1 MPQPLKVLQASA
13 GSGKTFSLTAHY
25 LTLLFTSKN
34 AYREILAVTF
44 TNKATEEMKSRI
56 LQVLSGLARGDQK
69 YDNVGMI
76 ILKAHPFLNA
86 GLLKIQ
92 AREHYQQILHDF
104 GSFSVNTID
113 GFVQKVIRG
122 FAFEL
127 GIDPGYGLEMNTGKV
142 IEEVAN
148 RLNDKLSTHPKLIK
162 WIINLAIDRIEDDKS
177 WNYHDDLIE
186 LANEIF
192 KERFQPF
199 DRALQVLLLD
209 QDSDSL
215 FDEYT
220 RLTKSLINNFEA
232 ALKEVIAEA
241 AEIFAST
248 DTDILQ
254 KKTTSPLNKLTK
266 LKKGLLNEE
275 QFSKLSE
282 YKNNPDIWIKKG
294 CQSDLYQRLNPI
306 LVRLFTIY
314 NEGLGA
320 YNLAKIVVGKIYYL
334 RLMQEMTLLLKD
346 YRKESGSLLISD
358 APLLLQG
365 IAGSDTGNPSFIW
378 EKMGNRYTHFL
389 FDEFQDTSVSQWE
402 SFRPLLKNALAS
414 ASGKQTDHLIVGD
427 VKQAIYRWR
436 NGDWSILHSGIKEA
450 IHREQIVEEQLD
462 SNYRSTEQIID
473 FNNALFDYAPRALQD
488 ILNHTIEKQAN
499 SDLLKWWQL
508 KGYNSLVTE
517 VYAQARQLPHANTLK
532 GGSVYFKSLST
543 DDDTDEKK
551 LKVEAYRKQALGLTV
566 LEIRRLIDE
575 KAYAYHDISILVTS
589 NAEAGKAVQALMVA
603 GIPVISGD
611 ALKIAGN
618 LGVKL
623 ILNTLKVLS
632 DASSESAINKASCI
646 NLYAALRQVKLPVQ
660 SFIGLEN
667 RDIESLEG
675 LLPIK
680 FCRSYQHW
688 LHLPLAELVE
698 KIIGAYEL
706 NLTVYKEHLAYLF
719 AFRDL
724 VTLFTS
730 TGESGLSSFL
740 DWWNKEGFDRCLPS
754 ADSTKAVQV
763 LTIHKSKGLAFRA
776 VLIPFCNWDLD
787 GKLNT
792 VFWVPADNTQ
802 YEKLESIPVTYS
814 KALAKSSI
822 AHAYF
827 EELLFNYMDAINKL
841 YVATTRAKEHIYIIC
856 QVPKPGVEPKS
867 DYKSIGQM
875 LTGIIKLFPGY
886 KAAFID
892 DDTLVIDY
900 PVIDQNNKSSD
911 LGGLEIMQMHEY
923 PLSDRLSE
931 VLSVE
936 AISSQLD
943 RLSNNISLRE
953 GAILHDILSRLTHIK
968 ELDSVIQGMRTEGL
982 LKEAEML
989 HFHRRT
995 SLVLNH
1001 PDLQNLLNDGGQV
1014 MNEKTIIS
1022 ATGKSYRPDK
1032 VLIGAGH
1039 VTILDYKFT
1048 LNEDNAH
1055 IRQVKG
1061 YEDLLNEMGYAQV
1074 NTYLF
1079 YALTGNLK
1087 KV

>member
-25 LTLLFTSKN
+25 LTLLFTGKN

-44 TNKATEEMKSRI
+44 TNKATEEMKTRI

-92 AREHYQQILHDF
+92 AREQYRHILHDF
-104 GSFSVNTID
+104 GNFSVNTID
-113 GFVQKVIRG
+113 GFVQKVIRS

-127 GIDPGYGLEMNTGKV
+127 GIDPGYGLEMNTKKV

-148 RLNDKLSTHPKLIK
+148 RLNDKLTTNPKLLK
-162 WIINLAIDRIEDDKS
+162 WVIDLAIDRIENDKT
-177 WNYHDDLIE
+177 WNYHDDLVK

-199 DRALQVLLLD
+199 DKALQVLLLD
-209 QDSDSL
+209 KDSDTL

-220 RLTKSLINNFEA
+220 KLTRSTIQDFES
-232 ALKEVIAEA
+232 ALKLVIAEA
-241 AEIFAST
+241 AAIFGDT
-248 DTDILQ
+248 DTDTLN
-254 KKTTSPLNKLTK
+254 KKTTSPLNSLTK
-266 LKKGLLNEE
+266 LKKGLLSEE
-275 QFSKLSE
+275 QFSRLST
-282 YKNNPDIWIKKG
+282 YVDNPDTWFKKG
-294 CQSDLYQRLNPI
+294 CQSDLYQRLNPV
-306 LVRLFTIY
+306 LLRLFDIY
-314 NEGLGA
+314 NKDLGA
-320 YNLAKIVVGKIYYL
+320 YNLAKIVFGKFYYL
-334 RLMQEMTLLLKD
+334 RLMQEMTILLKD
-346 YRKESGSLLISD
+346 YRKESGYLLISD

-365 IAGSDTGNPSFIW
+365 IAGSDSGNPSFIW

-414 ASGKQTDHLIVGD
+414 ASGKHTDHLIVGD

-436 NGDWSILHSGIKEA
+436 NGDWNILHSGIKEA

-462 SNYRSTEQIID
+462 SNYRSTEQIIE
-473 FNNALFDYAPRALQD
+473 FNNELFDYAPRALQEV
-488 ILNHTIEKQAN
+488 LNHAIEDQADA
-499 SDLLKWWQL
+499 DLLKWWQL

-532 GGSVYFKSLST
+532 GGSIYFKSINT
-543 DDDTDEKK
+543 DDEEEDTK
-551 LKVEAYRKQALGLTV
+551 LTAEAFKKQALQLTV
-566 LEIRRLIDE
+566 LEIRRLVDQ
-575 KAYAYHDISILVTS
+575 KAYTYNDISILVS
-589 NAEAGKAVQALMVA
+589 FNADASMVVQALMVA

-618 LGVKL
+618 LSVKL

-632 DASSESAINKASCI
+632 DVRSESAIHKASCI
-646 NLYAALRQVKLPVQ
+646 NLYAALRGVKLPVQ
-660 SFIGLEN
+660 SLIGLKN
-667 RDIESLEG
+667 RDIERLED
-675 LLPIK
+675 LLPVK
-680 FCRSYQHW
+680 FCRNYQNW

-706 NLTVYKEHLAYLF
+706 NLSIYKEHLAYLF

-724 VTLFTS
+724 VTLFTAN
-730 TGESGLSSFL
+730 GESGLSSFL

-754 ADSTKAVQV
+754 ADSAKAVQV
-763 LTIHKSKGLAFRA
+763 FTIHKSKGLAFRA
-776 VLIPFCNWDLD
+776 VLIPFCNWKLD
-787 GKLNT
+787 DGAS
-792 VFWVPADNTQ
+792 VFWVPAVGTQ
-802 YEKLESIPVTYS
+802 YEKLESILVNYS
-814 KALAKSSI
+814 GALAKSSI

-827 EELLFNYMDAINKL
+827 EELLFNNMDAINKL
-841 YVATTRAKEHIYIIC
+841 YVATTRAKEHIFIIS
-856 QVPKPGVEPKS
+856 QGSKPGAKLKS
-867 DYKSIGQM
+867 GYKTIGEL
-875 LTGIIKLFPGY
+875 LTGVIKFFPNY
-886 KAAFID
+886 DASFID
-892 DDTLVIDY
+892 DDTLVIDH

-911 LGGLEIMQMHEY
+911 GGGLEILQMQEY

-953 GAILHDILSRLTHIK
+953 GSILHDILSRVNHIN
-968 ELDSVIQGMRTEGL
+968 ELDAVLQSMRTEGL
-982 LKEAEML
+982 IKEAEL
-989 HFHRRT
+989 AHFHRRT

-1001 PDLQNLLNDGGQV
+1001 PDLQNLLKDGGQV

-1032 VLIGAGH
+1032 VLIGNGH

-1074 NTYLF
+1074 NNYLF